1 MQSDKVVTA
10 IEAGWVST
18 GGTGASNYD
27 EFAADTEIIAVID
40 ANPRSALAIE
50 MPHCTPAAVK
60 AGQDFTA
67 ALNGAAATL
76 RKQKQ
81 DGTYEQV
88 DQLVAPYR
96 ITEGDQV
103 TYGLFA
109 AVATDQIS
117 TSADEPGLVVR
128 NEDVFVAKVV
138 ERTALTKRL
147 KTLLSPV
154 LLIQTAHADALK
166 QALIDAIAG
175 PPKVTDTDAAGRRHE
190 VWALG
195 PGEVADRL
203 LALAGGGEL
212 VVADGNHRSL
222 SAQQAGLDRFLAV
235 ITTSDSVRIAP
246 YDRLIRR
253 WDADLPTV
261 LTKLTEAGAGVR
273 EKPGGPEIPATG
285 TVVLYAG
292 GRTYEIALPAQPA
305 GEVAQKVAQKVAQQL
320 DHAVIERVLFGQVL
334 GMAAD
339 DKRISYVGGDYGPSW
354 LAAEVDAGDAVA
366 AVLVAPVSVDDFV
379 AVNLSREK
387 MPRKSTWFVPKARA
401 GLVLADVR

>member
-222 SAQQAGLDRFLAV
+222 SAQQAGRPRPLPGSHHHFRLGPHRAVRPAHQALGRRPADGAHEADGGGRGSTGEARWSGDPGDRHSGALRGRQ
-235 ITTSDSVRIAP
+235 DVR
-246 YDRLIRR
+246 DR
-253 WDADLPTV
+253 V
-261 LTKLTEAGAGVR
+261 AGAASGR
-273 EKPGGPEIPATG
+273 SSPEGGPEGGAA
-285 TVVLYAG
+285 AG
-292 GRTYEIALPAQPA
+292 SR
-305 GEVAQKVAQKVAQQL
+305 
-320 DHAVIERVLFGQVL
+320 
-334 GMAAD
+334 
-339 DKRISYVGGDYGPSW
+339 GD
-354 LAAEVDAGDAVA
+354 
-366 AVLVAPVSVDDFV
+366 
-379 AVNLSREK
+379 
-387 MPRKSTWFVPKARA
+387 
-401 GLVLADVR
+401 